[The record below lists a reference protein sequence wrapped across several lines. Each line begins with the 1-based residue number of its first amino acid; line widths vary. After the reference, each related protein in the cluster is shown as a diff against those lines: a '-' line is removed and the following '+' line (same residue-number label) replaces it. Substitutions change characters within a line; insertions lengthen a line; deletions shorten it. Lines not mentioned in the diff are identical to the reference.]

1 MPPELFDTLIQ
12 QQLPQDAMISTEGP
26 TDMSSNWIAKLLSM
40 LKSGG
45 KDIELPNESGMID
58 SRIPQTP
65 EMQRKAFMQANKRA
79 GN

>member
-1 MPPELFDTLIQ
+1 MPPELFDTLMT
-12 QQLPQDAMISTEGP
+12 QQLPQDAQVSTEGP
-26 TDMSSNWIAKLLSM
+26 VDMSSNWIAKLLNM
-40 LKSGG
+40 LSGGG

-58 SRIPQTP
+58 PRLPQTP